1 MLRFAGSRILAAAL
15 VIAVVM
21 SAASRVSAAADG
33 AGAMV
38 ARPHASPSCIVV
50 GFVGGFVRHN
60 DLHHG
65 PVQLAERIHRGVP
78 KDAYVQVFE
87 NRHRKTA
94 YNTILGLLDL
104 NHDGILSEDEKARAR
119 IILYGH
125 SWGASAAV
133 LLARDLNR
141 LGIPVLLTAQ
151 VDSVAKPW
159 QNDDVIPSNVA
170 TAVNF
175 YQPHGLIHGRA
186 QITAAEPS
194 RTQVLGNFRF
204 DYRKEPIKCEGTT
217 WFART
222 FTPSHMQSE
231 CDPHVWSQ
239 IEELVH
245 QRMQAEPGTVAA
257 LP

>member
-1 MLRFAGSRILAAAL
+1 MLRFAVSGILAAAFM
-15 VIAVVM
+15 M
-21 SAASRVSAAADG
+21 SAASLASAAADG
-33 AGAMV
+33 AGAVV
-38 ARPHASPSCIVV
+38 ARSHASPSCIVV

-65 PVQLAERIHRGVP
+65 PVQLAERIHRSVP
-78 KDAYVQVFE
+78 KDAFVQVFE
-87 NRHRKTA
+87 NRHRRTA
-94 YNTILGLLDL
+94 YNTILSLLDV
-104 NHDGILSEDEKARAR
+104 NHDGILSDDEKARAR

-133 LLARDLNR
+133 QLARDLNR

-170 TAVNF
+170 MAVNF

-194 RTQVLGNFRF
+194 KTQVLGNFRF
-204 DYRKEPIKCEGTT
+204 DYRREPIKCEGTT

-245 QRMQAEPGTVAA
+245 QRMQPEPGTVAA

>member
-1 MLRFAGSRILAAAL
+1 VLRFAGSRILAAAL
-15 VIAVVM
+15 VM
-21 SAASRVSAAADG
+21 STASLVSAAADG

-94 YNTILGLLDL
+94 YNTILRLLDL
-104 NHDGILSEDEKARAR
+104 NHDGLLSEDEKARAR

-194 RTQVLGNFRF
+194 KTQVLGNFRF

-245 QRMQAEPGTVAA
+245 ERMQAEPSTVAA

>member
-1 MLRFAGSRILAAAL
+1 VAAPSL
-15 VIAVVM
+15 I
-21 SAASRVSAAADG
+21 AADG
-33 AGAMV
+33 GV
-38 ARPHASPSCIVV
+38 IARPQATPSYIVV

-60 DLHHG
+60 SLQHG
-65 PVQLAERIHRGVP
+65 PVQLAQRIERTVP

-94 YNTILGLLDL
+94 YKTILNLLDL
-104 NHDGILSEDEKARAR
+104 NHDGILSNDEKAAAR

-133 LLARDLNR
+133 LLARDLDR

-159 QNDDVIPSNVA
+159 QNDAVIPQNVA
-170 TAVNF
+170 SAVNF

-186 QITAAEPS
+186 QIIAAVPS
-194 RTQVLGNFRF
+194 KTQVLGNFRF
-204 DYRKEPIKCEGTT
+204 DYRKEPVKCDGAP

-222 FTPSHMQSE
+222 FMPSHIESE
-231 CDPHVWSQ
+231 CDMHLWTQV
-239 IEELVH
+239 EALVL
-245 QRMQAEPGTVAA
+245 QRMQPEPGTVAA
-257 LP
+257 LPLPMAGR